1 MRRSCNKE
9 TVFFLAAAGALLH
22 PQLVE
27 LYLLLSP
34 LDGLNYLP
42 GFVCFAALACMR
54 LTEKRAVDVLLR
66 GVLWLGFLAGVANI
80 PFLYNGRFG
89 TSQPVLAAVSLAA
102 QMAVVVALWL
112 WMGKTVDHG
121 TEQDGLSWAV
131 CSSLF
136 LLCDAVLLLQQ
147 LLGHTGLY
155 AVLLLRA
162 VSAVLMTVLLL
173 NRLLRVTAGEVSET

>member
-1 MRRSCNKE
+1 MKHSCKKE

-34 LDGLNYLP
+34 LDGLNDLP

-54 LTEKRAVDVLLR
+54 LTEKRALDLLLR

-80 PFLYNGRFG
+80 PFLYSGRFG
-89 TSQPVLAAVSLAA
+89 NSQPVLAAVSLAA
-102 QMAVVVALWL
+102 QMAAVAALWL
-112 WMGKTVDHG
+112 WMRKTADHG
-121 TEQDGLSWAV
+121 AKQDSLSWSV
-131 CSSLF
+131 CSVSL

-147 LLGHTGLY
+147 LLGHPGLY
-155 AVLLLRA
+155 AALLLRA

-173 NRLLRVTAGEVSET
+173 NRLLRVTADEASGI